1 MNTTAH
7 RFWNIAIALG
17 LGLLAILLTTYYVSN
32 YKRHVQ
38 HGQSDVPVLVA
49 SSDIAVGTSGA
60 EVLSRH
66 LLTTTNVPRR
76 DVVPGAI
83 SNPNQLRGL
92 TSIQTVYAGEQV
104 TTRRF
109 GTNAQR
115 GIRAQLTGTDRAF
128 ELAGDPHQ
136 LLAGTLRTGDRVDVV
151 ATWTFPDTGGQH
163 VSRVILRNLLVL
175 AAPATNG
182 STAKLTSSDTSWTQ
196 LKLSDAE
203 SQKLEW
209 MIENGKW
216 HLELRPPAKAADS
229 PGSVEHSGSLLAD
242 GVNPSTLHNRL
253 AITSGVSIGGPK

>member
-60 EVLSRH
+60 EVLSKH

-83 SNPNQLRGL
+83 SNPDQLRGL

-136 LLAGTLRTGDRVDVV
+136 LLAGTLRNGDRVDVV
-151 ATWTFPDTGGQH
+151 ATWVFPEPGGLH
-163 VSRVILRNLLVL
+163 VSRVILQNLLVL
-175 AAPATNG
+175 SAPALNG
-182 STAKLTSSDTSWTQ
+182 SSAKLTSNDTSFTQ

-216 HLELRPPAKAADS
+216 HLVLRPPVKATNSA
-229 PGSVEHSGSLLAD
+229 GGLEQSGTLLAD
-242 GVNPSTLHNRL
+242 GVAPATLHTRL
-253 AITSGVSIGGPK
+253 VTPGTLIGGPK